1 MPSTASANRIHP
13 LCYEHHSEMH
23 ASESSSSEDGMT
35 YACEEPE
42 CLVQY
47 SKTDG
52 YFLNTQDQ
60 FLIKKAP
67 IPPHQYCSK
76 DRYPMYLLE
85 VQLSPLEMSEVQHE
99 PRRWHA
105 DLTFRVLNR
114 AQIKRIGSFSRHNE
128 GARAKHNPISCRRRT
143 SRCWISL
150 LTLASPPSA
159 PSS

>member
-23 ASESSSSEDGMT
+23 VRESSLSEDGMT
-35 YACEEPE
+35 YACDEPE
-42 CLVQY
+42 CLVHY

-67 IPPHQYCSK
+67 IPPHQYCSR

-85 VQLSPLEMSEVQHE
+85 VQPDQPSFRLWRCPKCNMS
-99 PRRWHA
+99 
-105 DLTFRVLNR
+105 R
-114 AQIKRIGSFSRHNE
+114 AG
-128 GARAKHNPISCRRRT
+128 G
-143 SRCWISL
+143 
-150 LTLASPPSA
+150 TLI
-159 PSS
+159 